1 MQVRW
6 KTLLVR
12 ITVWLSLEI
21 WLNLVGLDDLA
32 DYSEFIFEQNNW
44 SLDLPFSTTSR

>member
-1 MQVRW
+1 MRVRW

-21 WLNLVGLDDLA
+21 WLNLVGLDYLA
-32 DYSEFIFEQNNW
+32 DYSEFIFEQNNTN
-44 SLDLPFSTTSR
+44 SQKLGYT